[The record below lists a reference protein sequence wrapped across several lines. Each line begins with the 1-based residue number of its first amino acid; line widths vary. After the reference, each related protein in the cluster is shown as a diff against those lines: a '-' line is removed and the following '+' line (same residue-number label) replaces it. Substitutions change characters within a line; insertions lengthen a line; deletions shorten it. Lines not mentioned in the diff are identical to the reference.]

1 MASYGILYL
10 FPPHPQSSTRTQIT
24 IFHELRFGRDN
35 FHEAGKMVR
44 RLDKSQI
51 DWTKFKYMVY
61 DVPNQP
67 NTTYAER
74 YDMLGV
80 NIPFLKYHS

>member
-1 MASYGILYL
+1 
-10 FPPHPQSSTRTQIT
+10 
-24 IFHELRFGRDN
+24 
-35 FHEAGKMVR
+35 MVR